1 MTAESIRNSL
11 ETAIGFLKE
20 NPDFARIKNPPA
32 TAVLESRLKF
42 RVESPKG
49 EIIITDMAPEVG
61 GEGSATSPGWYMR
74 VALATCDAT
83 VMAMKAAREGIELN
97 ALEVT
102 VDYESDARG
111 TLGIGDSVHPGPLD
125 MSVKVR
131 IGADGVPEEKLRDV
145 VKWAEA
151 HSPVAD
157 AICRAISYSTEV
169 KII

>member
-1 MTAESIRNSL
+1 
-11 ETAIGFLKE
+11 
-20 NPDFARIKNPPA
+20 
-32 TAVLESRLKF
+32 
-42 RVESPKG
+42 
-49 EIIITDMAPEVG
+49 MAPEVG

-131 IGADGVPEEKLRDV
+131 IGADGVPEEKLRLL
-145 VKWAEA
+145 
-151 HSPVAD
+151 
-157 AICRAISYSTEV
+157 
-169 KII
+169 